1 MSWMPSIPT
10 DATEWLRY
18 VQLCYI
24 WYSDGDCGQCGIGEG
39 RELCAYSNFWTTY
52 YRDDTDNRGR
62 GCQMAWELRL
72 IFLELKRL
80 MTV

>member
-39 RELCAYSNFWTTY
+39 RELVLTPTSGQHTTEMIQIIGAEAVRWY
-52 YRDDTDNRGR
+52 GSY
-62 GCQMAWELRL
+62 
-72 IFLELKRL
+72 
-80 MTV
+80 V